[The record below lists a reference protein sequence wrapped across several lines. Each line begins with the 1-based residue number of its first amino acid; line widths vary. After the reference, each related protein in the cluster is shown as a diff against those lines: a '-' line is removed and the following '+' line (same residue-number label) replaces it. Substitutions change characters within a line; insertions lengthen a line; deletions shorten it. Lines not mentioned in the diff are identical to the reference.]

1 MRLLGHGIRLKLRS
15 ITRGAILGS
24 SRALERDSRNCP
36 KMPKT
41 AEVDRIDGRLKTT
54 PTQATQAE
62 LFSPNL
68 A

>member
-1 MRLLGHGIRLKLRS
+1 VRLLGHGIRLKLRS
-15 ITRGAILGS
+15 IMHGSILGS

-36 KMPKT
+36 RMPKT
-41 AEVDRIDGRLKTT
+41 TEVGRIDGRLKTT